1 MIRDFLN
8 DRPAPGYRPQV
19 CIIGAGA
26 AGICLAVELAKHGK
40 SVMLLEGGG
49 RDVEEAAQEPYRS
62 HVIGHVHRGI
72 HSGRFRA
79 HGGTTTR
86 WGGQILELNT
96 EDFERRD
103 WIAESGWPLSHTE
116 LEPFYKRALAF
127 EGLANVVED
136 DNTVWRA
143 LKLPAPSFPGMQSY
157 LTRWCPEPNFARL
170 HRKPLETN
178 NNIQAWLH
186 ANAIELLIEGDAVR
200 ALRYRTQQG
209 TEANVQAD
217 EFVFCMGTIESVR
230 FFLQP
235 RGGGLPW
242 NRSGLLGRHFQDHI
256 DANAAKVVP
265 RDRHK
270 FAQLFD
276 NIFLSGYKYHPKLR
290 LSSRE
295 QMKSRILNCA
305 ATMSFSSLVDD
316 ALAATK
322 ATAKHLLRGRFPE
335 LQVADLVRSIRHTP
349 LLMRQTA
356 RYALQ
361 HRAYNPSSSEI
372 SLRVHCEQRP
382 DGDSTITLAQERD
395 SLGLLR
401 ARLDWRI
408 SELEFET
415 IRHYA
420 ETAVASLSHVAEVH
434 PDNSLLNRDPN
445 FLDKCDDSNH
455 HMGGMRMAT
464 SPDRGVV
471 NPDLLLNGTR
481 NVYICSGAVFPTS
494 GFSNPTHTVL
504 ALAIRLADHLALL

>member
-1 MIRDFLN
+1 MIRDLLS
-8 DRPAPGYRPQV
+8 DRPAPDYRPQI
-19 CIIGAGA
+19 CIVGAGA
-26 AGICLAVELAKHGK
+26 AGICLAVELAQRGK

-49 RDVEEAAQEPYRS
+49 RDIEDAAQEPYRS
-62 HVIGHVHRGI
+62 EVVGHVHRGI

-103 WIAESGWPLSHTE
+103 WIPDSGWPLSHAQ

-127 EGLANVVED
+127 EGLANVIED
-136 DNTVWRA
+136 DAAVWRA
-143 LKLPAPSFPGMQSY
+143 LGLPAPSFTPMQSY

-170 HRKPLETN
+170 HRTPLETSAN
-178 NNIQAWLH
+178 LQVWLH
-186 ANAIELLIEGDAVR
+186 ANVVELLMEGDAVR

-209 TEANVQAD
+209 TEATVEAD
-217 EFVFCMGTIESVR
+217 EFVFCMGTIECVR

-235 RGGGLPW
+235 LDGGLPW
-242 NRSGLLGRHFQDHI
+242 NRSGMLGRHFQDHV
-256 DANAAKVVP
+256 DANAAKVIP
-265 RDRHK
+265 RDRRK

-276 NIFLSGYKYHPKLR
+276 NIFLRGYKYHPKLR
-290 LSSRE
+290 LCPDE
-295 QMKSRILNCA
+295 QKQSRILNCA
-305 ATMSFSSLVDD
+305 ATMSFSSDVDD

-322 ATAKHLLRGRFPE
+322 ATAKHLLRGRWSE
-335 LQVADLVRSIRHTP
+335 IQAADMLRSARHAP

-356 RYALQ
+356 RYALR
-361 HRAYNPSSSEI
+361 HRAYNPSGEV
-372 SLRVHCEQRP
+372 SLRVHCEQPP
-382 DGDSTITLAQERD
+382 DSESTITLAEQRD

-408 SELEFET
+408 SELELET

-420 ETAVASLSHVAEVH
+420 ETAVALLAQVAEVQS
-434 PDNSLLNRDPN
+434 DSALLNRDPS

-455 HMGGMRMAT
+455 HMGGMRMAI
-464 SPDRGVV
+464 SPTRGVV